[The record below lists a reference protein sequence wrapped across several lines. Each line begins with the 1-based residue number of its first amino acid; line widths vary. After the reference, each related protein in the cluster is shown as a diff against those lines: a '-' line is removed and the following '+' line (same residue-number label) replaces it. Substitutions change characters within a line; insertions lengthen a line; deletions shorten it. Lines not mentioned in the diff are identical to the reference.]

1 MTNADLN
8 PLMQRLQAED
18 ARNLRIFNTFRYVF
32 PVMMVL
38 YTAFFIVNPTDEFDW
53 LDRFTGVCY
62 VSAFGVFAW
71 MFRKYHREYRS
82 IDYALPVA
90 EMLEKAAERY
100 RLWQRKTL
108 ILVVPLL
115 LVDAA
120 VSIST
125 GRHQHF
131 TDPYRWALL
140 VQLVYI
146 PLISVS
152 FLVGVA
158 IWYYKQRPIREG
170 ALRLLAE
177 LREEPVAE
185 H

>member
-1 MTNADLN
+1 
-8 PLMQRLQAED
+8 
-18 ARNLRIFNTFRYVF
+18 
-32 PVMMVL
+32 
-38 YTAFFIVNPTDEFDW
+38 
-53 LDRFTGVCY
+53 
-62 VSAFGVFAW
+62 

-90 EMLEKAAERY
+90 EMLQKAAERY

-108 ILVVPLL
+108 VLVVPLL

-131 TDPYRWALL
+131 TDPYRWVLL
-140 VQLVYI
+140 VQMVYI

-152 FLVGVA
+152 FLIGVA

-177 LREEPVAE
+177 LREEPAPQ